1 MSQTN
6 KFPPKKR
13 RLGLSE
19 LTLIGLFVGI
29 GCGLFFGEECARFQI
44 LGDAFVGLLQMTV
57 LPYIVLSLVGGIGK
71 LNLEQSKRLAGKALL
86 VLLLLWAIAIVT
98 VLLIPLAFPKL
109 VSASFF
115 STSLIDPPKAFDFLG
130 LFIPF

>member
-29 GCGLFFGEECARFQI
+29 GCGLFFGEGCARFQI

-86 VLLLLWAIAIVT
+86 STAAAMGDRYCDSSSDTTGVSQASIG
-98 VLLIPLAFPKL
+98 LILQYQSHRSP
-109 VSASFF
+109 
-115 STSLIDPPKAFDFLG
+115 
-130 LFIPF
+130 